1 MIFGVSIQTIQAGS
15 VLIASATFFG
25 ALVGSLTQVGIQ
37 WRNKKHQKENLRLAL
52 LAEIQQMNAL
62 ELADYEAFMV
72 LDGSQNMFPTTVYE
86 AHTEEVGQLTEDE
99 VQYIVELYA
108 GIEVAREVVEL
119 ASNKENG
126 ERYAELVDSTI
137 DDLYTVQK
145 KAKREIKKELNW
157 LIV

>member
-1 MIFGVSIQTIQAGS
+1 
-15 VLIASATFFG
+15 
-25 ALVGSLTQVGIQ
+25 
-37 WRNKKHQKENLRLAL
+37 
-52 LAEIQQMNAL
+52 MNAL

-145 KAKREIKKELNW
+145 KAKREIKKELN
-157 LIV
+157 